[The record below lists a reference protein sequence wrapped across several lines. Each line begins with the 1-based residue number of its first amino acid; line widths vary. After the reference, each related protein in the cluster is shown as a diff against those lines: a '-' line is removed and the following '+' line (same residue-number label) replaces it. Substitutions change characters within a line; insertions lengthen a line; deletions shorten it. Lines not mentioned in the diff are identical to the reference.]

1 VNKLITAAAL
11 IGVVAGASAC
21 GGSGGG
27 PVTATSLA
35 QGIGCSSADFSAGVP
50 GYAGMKASY
59 APITSTG
66 SCSESPTRL
75 AEFFVLKNT
84 TARDNFLSYI
94 QQSSP
99 SVCLIGV
106 EGTSWVAM
114 GMSNSFANA
123 VQAKDGGTR
132 IHVGGGSVCS

>member
-1 VNKLITAAAL
+1 MNKLITAVVL
-11 IGVVAGASAC
+11 IGVVTGASAC

-35 QGIGCSSADFSAGVP
+35 QGLGCPSADFSAGTP
-50 GYAGMKASY
+50 GYPGMKASY

-75 AEFFVLKNT
+75 AEFLVFKNT
-84 TARDNFLSYI
+84 TARDHFLSYI
-94 QQSSP
+94 QRVSP

-106 EGTSWVAM
+106 EGTNWVAM
-114 GMSNSFANA
+114 GMSDSFANTVRA
-123 VQAKDGGTR
+123 NDGGTR